1 MFRRV
6 YGIIDFTR
14 INSNVEEYRG
24 VLILKTIFSYLSPY
38 KMLVVV
44 ALLFMLIELS
54 VELVQPLLIAVIIDD
69 GILAGDQQVIIFW
82 GSIMLGI
89 SFLAFLAGIINTF
102 IASHV
107 VQSYGFDIR
116 QALFKKVQAFTMA
129 TFLKFPTA
137 SLITRLT
144 TDVTITQ
151 NLIFMGL
158 RIMLRA
164 PLLVVGSIIMS
175 FLVNPYL
182 AMFLVLGAP
191 FLVVF
196 LYIMSRNGLK
206 LFGKVQKRVDQV
218 TRKIQENL
226 QAVRLIKA
234 YLRGTFESS
243 RFAAVAND
251 LKMDNVKAFRI
262 MELILPVL
270 LFVMNIS
277 LMAVL
282 WFGAREIQT
291 GNVELGELV
300 AIINYAMRMT
310 GAFSMF
316 AFIIIF
322 FSRAK
327 ASSER
332 MEEVLLV
339 DEGIE
344 IINTE
349 SSGITPRIGEIEFQ
363 HVSFSYP
370 TTDETVLSDV
380 SFKVKPGSKL
390 AIMGAT
396 GSGKST
402 LLNLIPRFF
411 DATEGTILIDGI
423 DVKEWPLEE
432 LRKIIGLVPQQSI
445 LFTGSIEEN
454 LGWGDSTATEELLRE
469 AAKQA
474 QIHDSIEQFPDQYN
488 TRVGQKGVNLSGGQ
502 KQRLS
507 IARALVRKPE
517 ILLLDDST
525 SALDVS
531 TENALWEALDEE
543 NATMLVI
550 TQKIRTAM
558 GADHILLLEEGQVSA
573 YGTHDELMK
582 DSSLY
587 KAIAESQA
595 EGEEHDELHS

>member
-1 MFRRV
+1 
-6 YGIIDFTR
+6 
-14 INSNVEEYRG
+14 
-24 VLILKTIFSYLSPY
+24 
-38 KMLVVV
+38 MLVIV

-69 GILAGDQQVIIFW
+69 GILAGDQQAIILW

-89 SFLAFLAGIINTF
+89 SLLAFAAGIINTF
-102 IASHV
+102 IASHI

-116 QALFKKVQAFTMA
+116 QALFRKVQAFTMA

-175 FLVNPYL
+175 FIVNPYL
-182 AMFLVLGAP
+182 AMFLVIGAP
-191 FLVVF
+191 FLVLF

-206 LFGKVQKRVDQV
+206 LFGEVQKRVDQV

-234 YLRGTFESS
+234 YLRGNFESS
-243 RFAAVAND
+243 RFATVAAN

-270 LFVMNIS
+270 LFIMNAS
-277 LMAVL
+277 LLAVL
-282 WFGAREIQT
+282 WFGAKEIRT

-339 DEGIE
+339 EEGIE
-344 IINTE
+344 VINTDSE
-349 SSGITPRIGEIEFQ
+349 EATPRIGEIEFQ
-363 HVSFSYP
+363 HVSFHYP
-370 TTDETVLSDV
+370 TTDIPVLRDV

-423 DVKEWPLEE
+423 DVKEWPLKE

-454 LGWGDSTATEELLRE
+454 LGWGDQAATEELLRE
-469 AAKQA
+469 AANQA

-531 TENALWEALDEE
+531 TENALWEALEEE

-550 TQKIRTAM
+550 TQKIRTAK
-558 GADHILLLEEGQVSA
+558 GADYILLLEEGQVSA
-573 YGTHDELMK
+573 YGTHDELLK

-595 EGEEHDELHS
+595 EGGEPDELHS

>member
-1 MFRRV
+1 
-6 YGIIDFTR
+6 
-14 INSNVEEYRG
+14 
-24 VLILKTIFSYLSPY
+24 
-38 KMLVVV
+38 MLV
-44 ALLFMLIELS
+44 ELA

-69 GILAGDQQVIIFW
+69 GILAGNQQAIIFW
-82 GSIMLGI
+82 GIIMLGI
-89 SFLAFLAGIINTF
+89 SVVAFFAGIINTF
-102 IASHV
+102 IASHI

-182 AMFLVLGAP
+182 AMFLVIGAP

-196 LYIMSRNGLK
+196 LYMMSRNGLK
-206 LFGKVQKRVDQV
+206 LFGEVQKRVDQV

-234 YLRGTFESS
+234 YLRGNFEAS
-243 RFAAVAND
+243 RFATVASN

-270 LFVMNIS
+270 LFIMNVS
-277 LMAVL
+277 LLAVL
-282 WFGAREIQT
+282 WFGAKEIQT
-291 GNVELGELV
+291 GDVKLGELV
-300 AIINYAMRMT
+300 AIVNYAMRMT

-332 MEEVLLV
+332 MEEVLQV
-339 DEGIE
+339 KEGIE
-344 IINTE
+344 IINAE
-349 SSGITPRIGEIEFQ
+349 SEGTTSRIGEIEFQ
-363 HVSFSYP
+363 HVSFHYP
-370 TTDETVLSDV
+370 TTDMLVLRDV

-411 DATEGTILIDGI
+411 DATKGSIFIDGME
-423 DVKEWPLEE
+423 VKEWPLKE

-445 LFTGSIEEN
+445 LFTGSIGEN
-454 LGWGDSTATEELLRE
+454 LGWGDQAATEELLRE
-469 AAKQA
+469 AANQA

-525 SALDVS
+525 SALDIS
-531 TENALWEALDEE
+531 TENALWEALEEE

-550 TQKIRTAM
+550 TQKIRTAK

-587 KAIAESQA
+587 RAIAESQA
-595 EGEEHDELHS
+595 EGGEHDELHS

>member
-1 MFRRV
+1 
-6 YGIIDFTR
+6 
-14 INSNVEEYRG
+14 
-24 VLILKTIFSYLSPY
+24 
-38 KMLVVV
+38 MLVIV

-69 GILAGDQQVIIFW
+69 GILAGDQQAIILW

-89 SFLAFLAGIINTF
+89 SLLAFAAGIINTF
-102 IASHV
+102 IASHI

-116 QALFKKVQAFTMA
+116 QALFRKVQAFTMA

-175 FLVNPYL
+175 FIVNPYL
-182 AMFLVLGAP
+182 AMFLVIGAP
-191 FLVVF
+191 FLVLF
-196 LYIMSRNGLK
+196 LYTMSRNGLK
-206 LFGKVQKRVDQV
+206 LFGEVQKRVDEV

-234 YLRGTFESS
+234 YLRGNFESS
-243 RFAAVAND
+243 RFATVAAN

-270 LFVMNIS
+270 LFIMNAS
-277 LMAVL
+277 LLAVL
-282 WFGAREIQT
+282 WFGAKEIRT

-327 ASSER
+327 ASSKR

-339 DEGIE
+339 EEGIE
-344 IINTE
+344 VINTDSE
-349 SSGITPRIGEIEFQ
+349 EATPRIGEIEFQ
-363 HVSFSYP
+363 HVSFHYP
-370 TTDETVLSDV
+370 TTDIPVLRDV

-423 DVKEWPLEE
+423 DVKEWPLKE

-454 LGWGDSTATEELLRE
+454 LGWGDQAATEELLRE
-469 AAKQA
+469 AANQA

-531 TENALWEALDEE
+531 TENALWEALEEE

-550 TQKIRTAM
+550 TQKIRTAK
-558 GADHILLLEEGQVSA
+558 GADYILLLEEGQVSA
-573 YGTHDELMK
+573 YGMHDELLK

-595 EGEEHDELHS
+595 EGGEPDELHS

>member
-1 MFRRV
+1 M
-6 YGIIDFTR
+6 
-14 INSNVEEYRG
+14 
-24 VLILKTIFSYLSPY
+24 KTIFSYLKPY
-38 KMLVVV
+38 KWLVIAALFFMLV
-44 ALLFMLIELS
+44 ELS
-54 VELVQPLLIAVIIDD
+54 VELIQPLLIAVIIDD
-69 GILAGDQQVIIFW
+69 GIVAGDQSSIIFW
-82 GSIMLGI
+82 GSIMLVLSI
-89 SFLAFLAGIINTF
+89 VAFFAGIINTF
-102 IASHV
+102 IASHA
-107 VQSYGFDIR
+107 VQSYGYDIR
-116 QALFKKVQAFTMA
+116 QALFRQVQSFTMT
-129 TFLKFPTA
+129 TFLKFPTS

-144 TDVTITQ
+144 SDVTITQ

-175 FLVNPYL
+175 FFVHPKLALYLVI
-182 AMFLVLGAP
+182 GAP
-191 FLVVF
+191 FLLVF
-196 LYIMSRNGLK
+196 LYLMSRKGLT
-206 LFGKVQKRVDQV
+206 LFSKVQKSVDSV

-234 YLRGTFESS
+234 YLRGDFESS
-243 RFAAVAND
+243 RFGKVAD
-251 LKMDNVKAFRI
+251 ILKADNVKAFRI

-270 LFVMNIS
+270 LFVMNVS

-282 WFGAREIQT
+282 WFGAKEIQT
-291 GNVELGELV
+291 GGAQIGELV
-300 AIINYAMRMT
+300 AIVNYAMRMT

-316 AFIIIF
+316 SFIIIF

-339 DEGIE
+339 EDGIE
-344 IINTE
+344 NIDSQIVE
-349 SSGITPRIGEIEFQ
+349 KPSSIGKLEFQ
-363 HVSFSYP
+363 NVSFTYP
-370 TTDETVLSDV
+370 ETLNPVLQDV
-380 SFKVKPGSKL
+380 SFIVKPGSKL

-411 DATEGTILIDGI
+411 DATEGRIL
-423 DVKEWPLEE
+423 VNEKEVQQWSLKE
-432 LRKIIGLVPQQSI
+432 LRQVIGLVPQQSI

-454 LGWGDSTATEELLRE
+454 LGWGDSMATEELLKE

-474 QIHDSIEQFPDQYN
+474 QIHNSIEQFPDQYD

-517 ILLLDDST
+517 ILLFDDST
-525 SALDVS
+525 SALDVA
-531 TENALWEALDEE
+531 TENALWEALEGE

-550 TQKIRTAM
+550 TQKIRTAK
-558 GADHILLLEEGQVSA
+558 GADQILLLEEGQVSA

-582 DSSLY
+582 NSPLY
-587 KAIAESQA
+587 REIAESQQ
-595 EGEEHDELHS
+595 EVDEQDELHS

>member
-1 MFRRV
+1 M
-6 YGIIDFTR
+6 TK
-14 INSNVEEYRG
+14 NLG
-24 VLILKTIFSYLSPY
+24 VFYVKTIFSYLKPY
-38 KMLVVV
+38 KWLVVT

-54 VELVQPLLIAVIIDD
+54 VELIQPLLIAVIIDE
-69 GILAGDQQVIIFW
+69 GIVGRDQSSIIFW
-82 GSIMLGI
+82 GSIMLGL
-89 SFLAFLAGIINTF
+89 SFVAFLAGIINTF
-102 IASHV
+102 IASHA

-116 QALFKKVQAFTMA
+116 QALFRKVQSFTMT
-129 TFLKFPTA
+129 TFLKFPTS

-144 TDVTITQ
+144 SDVTITQ

-164 PLLVVGSIIMS
+164 PLLVIGSIIMS
-175 FLVNPYL
+175 FIVHPKLALYLVI
-182 AMFLVLGAP
+182 GAP
-191 FLVVF
+191 FLLIF
-196 LYIMSRNGLK
+196 LYFMSRKGLT
-206 LFGKVQKRVDQV
+206 LFSKVQKSVDNV

-234 YLRGTFESS
+234 YLRGDFEAS
-243 RFAAVAND
+243 RFGKVANI
-251 LKMDNVKAFRI
+251 LKVDNVKAFRI

-282 WFGAREIQT
+282 WFGAKEIQT
-291 GNVELGELV
+291 GGAQIGELV
-300 AIINYAMRMT
+300 AIVNYAMRMT

-316 AFIIIF
+316 SFIIIF

-339 DEGIE
+339 NEGIE
-344 IINTE
+344 NFEGGMTE
-349 SSGITPRIGEIEFQ
+349 HLSTIGKLEFQ
-363 HVSFSYP
+363 NVSFTYP
-370 TTDETVLSDV
+370 GTNAPVLKNV
-380 SFKVKPGSKL
+380 SFTVEPGSKL

-396 GSGKST
+396 GSGKTT

-411 DATEGTILIDGI
+411 DATEGRILINEKE
-423 DVKEWPLEE
+423 VQEWPLKE
-432 LRKIIGLVPQQSI
+432 LRQVIGLVPQQSI

-454 LGWGDSTATEELLRE
+454 LGWGDSTATEDLLRE

-474 QIHDSIEQFPDQYN
+474 QIHNSIERFPEQYN

-525 SALDVS
+525 SALDVA
-531 TENALWEALDEE
+531 TENALWEALEGE

-550 TQKIRTAM
+550 TQKIRTAK
-558 GADHILLLEEGQVSA
+558 GADQILLLENGEVSA
-573 YGTHDELMK
+573 YGTHEELMK
-582 DSSLY
+582 KSSLY
-587 KAIAESQA
+587 REIAESQQ
-595 EGEEHDELHS
+595 EVDEQDELHS

>member
-1 MFRRV
+1 M
-6 YGIIDFTR
+6 
-14 INSNVEEYRG
+14 
-24 VLILKTIFSYLSPY
+24 KTIFSYLKPY
-38 KMLVVV
+38 KWLVVT

-54 VELVQPLLIAVIIDD
+54 VELIQPLLIAVIIDE
-69 GILAGDQQVIIFW
+69 GIVGRDQSSIIFW
-82 GSIMLGI
+82 GTIMLGL
-89 SFLAFLAGIINTF
+89 SVVAFVAGIVNTF
-102 IASHV
+102 IASHA
-107 VQSYGFDIR
+107 VQSYGYDIR
-116 QALFKKVQAFTMA
+116 QALFRKVQSFTMT
-129 TFLKFPTA
+129 TFLKFPTS

-144 TDVTITQ
+144 SDVTITQ

-164 PLLVVGSIIMS
+164 PLLVIGSIIMS
-175 FLVNPYL
+175 FVVHPKLALYLVI
-182 AMFLVLGAP
+182 GAP
-191 FLVVF
+191 FLLIF
-196 LYIMSRNGLK
+196 LYLMSKKGMT
-206 LFGKVQKRVDQV
+206 LFSKVQKSVDQV

-234 YLRGTFESS
+234 YLRGDFEAS
-243 RFAAVAND
+243 RFGKVANI
-251 LKMDNVKAFRI
+251 LKVDNVKAFRI

-282 WFGAREIQT
+282 WFGAKEIQT
-291 GNVELGELV
+291 GGAQIGELV
-300 AIINYAMRMT
+300 AIVNYAMRMT

-316 AFIIIF
+316 SFIIIF

-339 DEGIE
+339 NEGIE
-344 IINTE
+344 NFE
-349 SSGITPRIGEIEFQ
+349 GGMKDRLSSIGKLEFQ
-363 HVSFSYP
+363 
-370 TTDETVLSDV
+370 DV
-380 SFKVKPGSKL
+380 SFTYPGTVTPVLKQVSFTVNPGSKL

-396 GSGKST
+396 GSGKTT

-411 DATEGTILIDGI
+411 DATEGRILINE
-423 DVKEWPLEE
+423 KEVQEWSLKE
-432 LRKIIGLVPQQSI
+432 LRQVIGLVPQQSI

-454 LGWGDSTATEELLRE
+454 LGWGDSSATEDLLRE
-469 AAKQA
+469 AAMQA
-474 QIHDSIEQFPDQYN
+474 QIHQSIERFPEQYN

-525 SALDVS
+525 SALDVA
-531 TENALWEALDEE
+531 TENALWEALEGE

-550 TQKIRTAM
+550 TQKIRTAK
-558 GADHILLLEEGQVSA
+558 GADQILLLENGEVSA
-573 YGTHDELMK
+573 YGTHQELMK
-582 DSSLY
+582 KSSLY
-587 KAIAESQA
+587 REIAESQQ
-595 EGEEHDELHS
+595 EVDDEDEFLS

>member
-1 MFRRV
+1 M
-6 YGIIDFTR
+6 
-14 INSNVEEYRG
+14 
-24 VLILKTIFSYLSPY
+24 KTILSYLSPY
-38 KMLVVV
+38 KILVVV
-44 ALLFMLIELS
+44 ALVLMLVELS

-69 GILAGDQQVIIFW
+69 GILAEDQQAIILW

-89 SFLAFLAGIINTF
+89 SFLAFLAGIINTY
-102 IASHV
+102 IASHI

-175 FLVNPYL
+175 FIVNPYL
-182 AMFLVLGAP
+182 AMFLVIGAP

-243 RFAAVAND
+243 RFADVADN
-251 LKMDNVKAFRI
+251 LKVDNVKAFRI

-270 LFVMNIS
+270 LFVMNVS
-277 LMAVL
+277 LLAVL
-282 WFGAREIQT
+282 WFGAKEIQT
-291 GNVELGELV
+291 GEVELGELV

-332 MEEVLLV
+332 MEEVLIV
-339 DEGIE
+339 EEGIE
-344 IINTE
+344 IINEDSEGT
-349 SSGITPRIGEIEFQ
+349 TPGIGEIEFQ
-363 HVSFSYP
+363 HVSFHYLA
-370 TTDETVLSDV
+370 TDLPVLKNV
-380 SFKVKPGSKL
+380 SFKVQPGSKL

-411 DATEGTILIDGI
+411 DTTEGAILIDGI
-423 DVKEWPLEE
+423 DVKEWPLKE
-432 LRKIIGLVPQQSI
+432 LRKNIGLVPQQSI

-454 LGWGDSTATEELLRE
+454 LGWGDQAATEELLRE
-469 AAKQA
+469 AASQA
-474 QIHDSIEQFPDQYN
+474 QIHESIEQFPDQYN

-531 TENALWEALDEE
+531 TENALWEALEEE

-550 TQKIRTAM
+550 TQKIRTAK
-558 GADHILLLEEGQVSA
+558 GADHILLLEEGKVSA

-595 EGEEHDELHS
+595 EGDSPDELHS